1 MTARIREFNLFL
13 RDYINLDATR
23 TRTLHSRVSAVNT
36 FIAGQED
43 LEDVV
48 TDDVIPQGSFAHK
61 TIIRPYSGN
70 DFDADVL
77 VPMDEQD
84 DWEPKDYTKALYK
97 VLQSS
102 ARYRD
107 KAVLG
112 KRCVK
117 LDYAGDFHIDLVPF
131 VTRGDGNTYITHR
144 TRNEFIRQD
153 PVAYTAWFE
162 DNNRTAHGHLVR
174 VVRLMKFLRDRSSI
188 QVPSVVLSAL
198 LAERVRSFDGV
209 DDYASVASTLTS
221 LVKALHEYI
230 DPMLTPPWV
239 DDRIG
244 QNLADRLT
252 QSGFENLQSQV
263 KTWSRLMTEA
273 LEADADESM
282 EKWRK
287 IFGESFGSTT
297 GKAGESETLFASA
310 SGYYEKIPAPG
321 EQDLQKDHGIRVLL
335 DPRHRV
341 RVVGRMSPNQKGI
354 GRYRPLSGSGNHV
367 PLGRS
372 LRFTIEDCSVAEPFE
387 VYWKVRNAGDEAARR
402 QMFRG
407 QIRKAGQQITET
419 SNFHGEHWVEAWVV
433 KDGVAVATD
442 IQDVTILPK

>member
-13 RDYINLDATR
+13 RDFVNLDATR
-23 TRTLHSRVSAVNT
+23 TKTLHSRVTAVNT
-36 FIAGQED
+36 FIAGHED
-43 LEDVV
+43 LNELI
-48 TDDVIPQGSFAHK
+48 TGDVIPQGSFAHK

-77 VPMDEQD
+77 VPLDEQN
-84 DWEPKDYTKALYK
+84 DWEPRHYTEALHKA
-97 VLQSS
+97 LQSS

-117 LDYAGDFHIDLVPF
+117 LDYAADFHIDLVPF
-131 VTRGDGNTYITHR
+131 VTRDDGSTYITHR

-162 DNNRTAHGHLVR
+162 DNNRTTHGHLVR
-174 VVRLMKFLRDRSSI
+174 VVRLMKYLRDRSSV

-198 LAERVRSFDGV
+198 LADRVRSFAGV
-209 DDYASVASTLTS
+209 DDYDNVATTLTS

-230 DPMLTPPWV
+230 DPMVTPPWV

-252 QSGFENLQSQV
+252 QSGFENLQSQL
-263 KTWSRLMTEA
+263 KTWSKLMSEA
-273 LEADADESM
+273 LDADADESV

-287 IFGESFGSTT
+287 LFGESFGSTT
-297 GKAGESETLFASA
+297 RKASEGGALTASA
-310 SGYYEKIPAPG
+310 SSYYEKVPAPG
-321 EQDLQKDHGIRVLL
+321 EQDLQKDHGIRVSL
-335 DPRHRV
+335 DPTHRV
-341 RVVGRMSPNQKGI
+341 RVVGRMSPNRKGI
-354 GRYRPLSGSGNHV
+354 GRYRPLGGSGNHV

-372 LRFTIEDCSVAEPFE
+372 LRFTIEDCTVEKPFD
-387 VYWKVRNAGDEAARR
+387 VYWKVRNAGEEAARR
-402 QMFRG
+402 RLFRG
-407 QIRKAGQQITET
+407 EIRKLGEQISET
-419 SNFHGEHWVEAWVV
+419 SNFSGEHWVEAWIV
-433 KDGVAVATD
+433 KEGVAVARD
-442 IQDVTILPK
+442 IQDVTILPN

>member
-1 MTARIREFNLFL
+1 MTARTREFSLFL
-13 RDYINLDATR
+13 RDYVNLDATR
-23 TRTLHSRVSAVNT
+23 IKTLHSRVSAVNT
-36 FIAGQED
+36 FIAGHED
-43 LEDVV
+43 LENVV

-84 DWEPKDYTKALYK
+84 DWEPKDYTQSLYK
-97 VLQSS
+97 ALQSS

-107 KAVLG
+107 KVALG

-131 VTRGDGNTYITHR
+131 VTRDDGNTYITHR

-153 PVAYTAWFE
+153 PVAYTEWFE
-162 DNNRTAHGHLVR
+162 DNNRPTHGNLVR
-174 VVRLMKFLRDRSSI
+174 VVRLMKYLRDRSSI
-188 QVPSVVLSAL
+188 QIPSVVLSAL
-198 LAERVRSFDGV
+198 LAERVRSFAGV
-209 DDYASVASTLTS
+209 DDYANVASTLTA

-230 DPMLTPPWV
+230 GTMLTPPWV

-273 LEADADESM
+273 LDADADESV

-287 IFGESFGSTT
+287 LFGESFGSTT
-297 GKAGESETLFASA
+297 RKASESGALVASA
-310 SGYYEKIPAPG
+310 SNYHEKTLAPG
-321 EQDLQKDHGIRVLL
+321 EQDLQRDHGIRVSL

-341 RVVGRMSPNQKGI
+341 RVVGRMSPNRKGI
-354 GRYRPLSGSGNHV
+354 GRYRPLGGSGNHV
-367 PLGRS
+367 PVGRS
-372 LRFTIEDCSVAEPFE
+372 LRFSIEDCTVEKPYE
-387 VYWKVRNAGDEAARR
+387 VYWKVRNAGEEAAHR
-402 QMFRG
+402 QSFRG
-407 QIRKAGQQITET
+407 EIRKLGEQITET
-419 SNFHGEHWVEAWVV
+419 SSFHGEHWVEAWIV
-433 KDGVAVATD
+433 KEGVAVATD
-442 IQDVTILPK
+442 IQDVTILPN